1 MCLTEWKALKARY
14 PMLIDIMQLP
24 KRSIKVHEIMSRP
37 VITGRE
43 SDSIYAIA
51 EKMKRHSIGSVVI
64 RNAKN
69 VPAGII
75 TERDIIRRMLAK
87 KAQKAEATAKDIMS
101 SPLVNIDEGS
111 TLEEAAALM
120 VKKRVKKL
128 CVTDRTEMLVGII
141 SESDIIRNANYII
154 DTLHDLLSAGYQG
167 GQ

>member
-1 MCLTEWKALKARY
+1 
-14 PMLIDIMQLP
+14 
-24 KRSIKVHEIMSRP
+24 
-37 VITGRE
+37 
-43 SDSIYAIA
+43 
-51 EKMKRHSIGSVVI
+51 
-64 RNAKN
+64 
-69 VPAGII
+69 
-75 TERDIIRRMLAK
+75 MLAK